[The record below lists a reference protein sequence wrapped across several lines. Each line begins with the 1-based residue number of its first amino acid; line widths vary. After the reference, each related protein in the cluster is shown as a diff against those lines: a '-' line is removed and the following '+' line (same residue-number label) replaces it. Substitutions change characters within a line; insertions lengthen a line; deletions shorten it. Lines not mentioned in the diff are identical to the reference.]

1 MRKPNI
7 SKPARPQMEV
17 YTSSQASGWVY
28 SALPSPLTSLYC
40 LVMTGSITGLA
51 YFAGEKWGGDGGGT
65 LWSTIAIG
73 VMTTLGLI
81 IMGFRAKRAKAE
93 ASEQGD
99 FTSALRGS
107 ASGWDG
113 SVSDPAEIA
122 RLDDLRSNF
131 FKGIQT
137 FQEYGK
143 DIYSLPWYVIV
154 GEPGSGKSEAIRRS
168 ELRFPDT
175 LQDKLQGTGGTY
187 SMHWWFTNQA
197 IILDTAGAMLMQP
210 EAASRFEEFLKLLST
225 NRPACPINGMILTI
239 PTDSLLSDPPAVAEQ
254 KARTIATQLAAIQK
268 ALDVRFPIYL
278 MVSKSDR
285 LPGFR
290 EFFDME
296 GQAKFER
303 QMMGWAN
310 PAPLGEPFNSET
322 VYEAI
327 DTISRR
333 LQSRSLAL
341 LADPIP
347 PDNSAR
353 RVDEVD
359 SVYAFPNFIRGL
371 APRLKLYLDVI
382 FQTGTWATKPPFFRG
397 IFFTTALREGAQLD
411 LDLAKTLGMP
421 LSQLPPGGIFTREKS
436 SFIRD
441 LFLEK
446 IFPEQGLVTRLFD
459 VGAHLRKRLTTFYGV
474 TALLLLFA
482 LSFAWLVKS
491 HLETQLERD
500 QEMWGTANG
509 TWRNGTFLPIVSRG
523 SSYSQDIP
531 DRPKWTLNDKD
542 KPVETLQ
549 TIREKVYRDISLS
562 WVFYPVP
569 EWRDFLDRRE
579 LGYLTLFEGSVMKPI
594 LDGVRERIRWD
605 VATGNTTSAEAKK
618 RLAAAYYRLLELEV
632 WLAEENS
639 KPTEEAW
646 KAWFTDLITYL
657 SDPAVPGGIPYDYPT
672 NKPHPVTAKLPL
684 ISTLVSDMAELAF
697 DAYGNHVQL
706 SKRRWMSE
714 LDDAREA
721 DHLRSI
727 SEGSRLLLGISG
739 EVEQS
744 QEMDAENLEN
754 LKSAAQAFLTTENEL
769 NRIQAEND
777 DEPLARIREL
787 LSNLTAHASHIA
799 AVKTPGG
806 SATDLTQFKEFLQK
820 IQPLAQKLNGQDN
833 FFDSLSRQISD
844 LLSGKTKQNNL
855 QLSPDLAEKVMKDNC
870 YKTRLDLYLKALSNN
885 TQQLSTA
892 QQLTRGNH
900 IGRLSA
906 LMTVAS
912 PLTTATAAPAPPK
925 EPAYKGPRDDVFRSI
940 HDELLH
946 SYKDASIIEQQLGG
960 YMREVVSQLP
970 EILRFPLVR
979 EMDRPFAPQDP
990 SLISVCKNLT
1000 KISKDIE
1007 AFYERQNDLKA
1018 SETLAKLKQM
1028 FTAIEP
1034 VIAVSKSLYDEQ
1046 LQSLRKIKVN
1056 PSKPRKFELEQPLSP
1071 PPPPV
1076 AIPGQPAPFTPT
1088 PEPVSIPGF
1097 KALVIQTS
1105 DGEYIVQDTA
1115 NVAPSEV
1122 PCHVGIKG
1130 HYVFA
1135 QKAVDTR
1142 PESFS
1147 EYGGEWGI
1155 VKALIKG
1162 GRVYRPADGRLSI
1175 SLDCTPPP
1183 PSKWPSASDFQIFL
1197 PANR

>member
-28 SALPSPLTSLYC
+28 NALPSPLTSLYS
-40 LVMTGSITGLA
+40 LVMAGSITGLA

-73 VMTTLGLI
+73 VMTTLGLA

-137 FQEYGK
+137 FQEFGK

-290 EFFDME
+290 EYFDME

-353 RVDEVD
+353 RADEVD
-359 SVYAFPNFIRGL
+359 SVYAFPNIIRGL

-474 TALLLLFA
+474 SALLLIIA
-482 LSFAWLVKS
+482 LGFAWLVKS
-491 HLETQLERD
+491 HLETQLDRD

-509 TWRNGTFLPIVSRG
+509 TWRNGTFLPTVTRSFP
-523 SSYSQDIP
+523 YSQDIL
-531 DRPKWTLNDKD
+531 DRPKWTLADTSKHI
-542 KPVETLQ
+542 EQLQ
-549 TIREKVYRDISLS
+549 EIRERVYRDLSLS

-569 EWRDFLDRRE
+569 EWRDFLNRRE

-605 VATGNTTSAEAKK
+605 VTTGNTTSAEAKK

-657 SDPAVPGGIPYDYPT
+657 ADPAVPGGIPYDYPT
-672 NKPHPVTAKLPL
+672 NKPHPVTTKLPL
-684 ISTLVSDMAELAF
+684 ISTLVSDMADLTF
-697 DAYGNHVQL
+697 DAYGKHVQL

-721 DHLRSI
+721 DHLRSL

-744 QEMDAENLEN
+744 QEMDAENLET
-754 LKSAAQAFLTTENEL
+754 LASAAQAFLTTENEL

-777 DEPLARIREL
+777 DEPLSRIREL
-787 LSNLTAHASHIA
+787 LSNLTAHASRIA
-799 AVKTPGG
+799 AIKTPGG
-806 SATDLTQFKEFLQK
+806 SADALTQFKEFLQK

-833 FFDSLSRQISD
+833 FFDSLSRQIAD
-844 LLSGKTKQNNL
+844 LLSGKTNQSKL
-855 QLSPDLAEKVMKDNC
+855 QLLSDLAENVMKDNC
-870 YKTRLDLYLKALSNN
+870 YKTRLDLYLKALSDN
-885 TQQLSTA
+885 TQQISSA
-892 QQLTRGNH
+892 QQLTKGNL
-900 IGRLSA
+900 IGRLGT
-906 LMTVAS
+906 LM
-912 PLTTATAAPAPPK
+912 ATAPPPISAATPAPAAPK
-925 EPAYKGPRDDVFRSI
+925 EPAYKGARADVFERI
-940 HDELLH
+940 HGELLP
-946 SYKDASIIEQQLGG
+946 SYKDAIVIEQQLKG
-960 YMREVVSQLP
+960 YMQEVASKLP
-970 EILRFPLVR
+970 ALLRFPLVR
-979 EMDRPFAPQDP
+979 ETDRPFSRQDLDEFKA
-990 SLISVCKNLT
+990 SCQLLT
-1000 KISKDIE
+1000 KVGTDIE
-1007 AFYERQNDLKA
+1007 VFNERKKDLKSGEGLSQLEQLFTPLA
-1018 SETLAKLKQM
+1018 S
-1028 FTAIEP
+1028 
-1034 VIAVSKSLYDEQ
+1034 VIAVSRALYDDQ
-1046 LQSLRKIKVN
+1046 LKDLRRIIVT
-1056 PSKPRKFELEQPLSP
+1056 PSKPQEFREEPIIPQPPQAFLPGQPL

-1076 AIPGQPAPFTPT
+1076 PKI
-1088 PEPVSIPGF
+1088 IPGF
-1097 KALVIQTS
+1097 KELIIETS
-1105 DGEYIVQDTA
+1105 DGDFITQTPA
-1115 NVAPSEV
+1115 NVAPKDV
-1122 PCHVGIKG
+1122 PCTVGIKVTYTYISSPTSTG
-1130 HYVFA
+1130 ARRVHSTYN
-1135 QKAVDTR
+1135 
-1142 PESFS
+1142 S
-1147 EYGGEWGI
+1147 EWGI
-1155 VKALIKG
+1155 IKALIVK
-1162 GRVYRPADGRLSI
+1162 RVLRIDELLSI
-1175 SLDCTPPP
+1175 SLDCKPAP
-1183 PSKWPSASDFQIFL
+1183 PSRWPSRDDFQNFL
-1197 PANR
+1197 PTRR